1 VRVSRRVKQNLSF
14 VISPSENST
23 NHCATPTAPEAGQPK
38 GRSEAEEQ
46 QEVMIPTKPSQTEP
60 YGSFVS
66 DRFGSLA

>member
-1 VRVSRRVKQNLSF
+1 MS
-14 VISPSENST
+14 
-23 NHCATPTAPEAGQPK
+23 HCTTPTAQEPRQPK
-38 GRSEAEEQ
+38 GRSEAQEQ